1 MGVREESAARRG
13 AVFRGVCRGGG
24 EVRSDLGVKEL
35 DVRVCIRV
43 THRMCVYLH
52 GSTGVRGKY
61 ISFVRA

>member
-1 MGVREESAARRG
+1 MLART
-13 AVFRGVCRGGG
+13 AVWVRGVGLCSGGCRGGG